1 MFTSSQY
8 VREKN
13 QDATIYVGN
22 ITDQANE
29 ELLWELFLQVRILGD
44 PALARFPS
52 GGARGDF
59 LCVLLESLQVGRSWP
74 LGQPWRPVDELLDS
88 WRGTREQLGQHRGLR
103 GSCAAGVAAPA
114 AGRH

>member
-29 ELLWELFLQVRILGD
+29 ELLWELFLQVR
-44 PALARFPS
+44 FS
-52 GGARGDF
+52 
-59 LCVLLESLQVGRSWP
+59 
-74 LGQPWRPVDELLDS
+74 
-88 WRGTREQLGQHRGLR
+88 
-103 GSCAAGVAAPA
+103 
-114 AGRH
+114 AGRARPGTVPLRRSERGFPRCLPRIFPGWVELASETAAAAR